1 MKISYRRKKI
11 EIPVKNV
18 PFFSAGLILRTR
30 NTQNLFFKK
39 IFPKNSSLTSYFVFF
54 PFLILWL
61 NKKNKVVDIRIA
73 KPFERKISTR
83 KKFSHIIELPFNN
96 KNKKIIRLFVG
107 KKKIKFSSF
116 PPAVG
121 KKI

>member
-1 MKISYRRKKI
+1 MKILYKKKEI

-18 PFFSAGLILRTR
+18 PFFSTGLILRTR
-30 NTQNLFFKK
+30 NTKNLFFKK
-39 IFPKNSSLTSYFVFF
+39 VFPKNSSLTSYFVFF

-83 KKFSHIIELPFNN
+83 KNFSHIIELPFNN
-96 KNKKIIRLFVG
+96 KNKKILDFFVG
-107 KKKIKFSSF
+107 KKI
-116 PPAVG
+116 
-121 KKI
+121 